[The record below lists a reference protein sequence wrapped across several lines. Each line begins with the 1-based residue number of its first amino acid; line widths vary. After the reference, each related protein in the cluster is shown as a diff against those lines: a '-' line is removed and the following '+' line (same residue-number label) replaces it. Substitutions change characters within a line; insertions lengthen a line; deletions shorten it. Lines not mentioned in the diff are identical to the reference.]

1 MSDFVDLVFAMSLTS
16 SFVNFSTV
24 KHLAFVQVL

>member
-1 MSDFVDLVFAMSLTS
+1 MSDYVDLLIAMSLAG

-24 KHLAFVQVL
+24 KHVAFVHVL

>member
-1 MSDFVDLVFAMSLTS
+1 VFAMSLTG

-24 KHLAFVQVL
+24 KHLAFVHVL